1 MKEII
6 FLYETK
12 EIIIQ
17 CNEDEVFKD
26 IFEKFKAK
34 LGINSVNFSFLY
46 GGNLVDS
53 SKKS

>member
-17 CNEDEVFKD
+17 YNEDELFKD

-34 LGINSVNFSFLY
+34 LGTNSLNFSFLF
-46 GGNLVDS
+46 GGNLF
-53 SKKS
+53 KP

>member
-17 CNEDEVFKD
+17 YNEDELFKD
-26 IFEKFKAK
+26 IFEKFKSK
-34 LGINSVNFSFLY
+34 LGTNSLNFSFLF
-46 GGNLVDS
+46 GGNLF
-53 SKKS
+53 KP

>member
-17 CNEDEVFKD
+17 CNEEELFKD
-26 IFEKFKAK
+26 IFEKFKTK
-34 LGINSVNFSFLY
+34 LGINSVFWEF
-46 GGNLVDS
+46 VF
-53 SKKS
+53 